1 MFPRIDSDIGDLA
14 EHVVGWMHE
23 TRHAPGAICQLSPRL
38 RHERD
43 RTIKKRLNEKK
54 VKAFW
59 ELDRRP
65 S

>member
-14 EHVVGWMHE
+14 EHVVGWLHE
-23 TRHAPGAICQLSPRL
+23 TRLAPGAIFLLSPRL

-54 VKAFW
+54 G
-59 ELDRRP
+59 
-65 S
+65 

>member
-14 EHVVGWMHE
+14 EHVVGWMHD
-23 TRHAPGAICQLSPRL
+23 TRLAPGAIFHLSPRL

-54 VKAFW
+54 G
-59 ELDRRP
+59 
-65 S
+65 

>member
-1 MFPRIDSDIGDLA
+1 MFARIDSDIGDLV

-23 TRHAPGAICQLSPRL
+23 TRLAPGAIFHLSPRL
-38 RHERD
+38 RLERD

-54 VKAFW
+54 VKAFG

>member
-1 MFPRIDSDIGDLA
+1 MFPKIDSDTGDLA

-23 TRHAPGAICQLSPRL
+23 TRLTPAAIFQLSLRL

-54 VKAFW
+54 VKAFG